1 MALIDFKM
9 SFRYTKSRVMF
20 SENAPSWSTCMD
32 KCLMYSE
39 ARAPS
44 FSTQAEPDNILAWA
58 KTTITD
64 PSTMKSY
71 PTFLLLPF
79 FWIAYRLQFAF

>member
-1 MALIDFKM
+1 MELQYYRDAL
-9 SFRYTKSRVMF
+9 SRVLF
-20 SENAPSWSTCMD
+20 NTNVKSWSTCMD

-44 FSTQAEPDNILAWA
+44 FTTQAELDNILAWA
-58 KTTITD
+58 KTTITN

-79 FWIAYRLQFAF
+79 FWIAYRLQFASLYLM